1 MAFREGALRADLQQH
16 YGIDLDGAV
25 DGAHT
30 ARHVAALV
38 VNLPRN
44 SRLAVAENPDMA
56 WSLTDVLLAALIN
69 SFRGFV
75 WGMSDPKRRGN
86 KPDLIGPSWMTKG
99 KTRSLP
105 ARVLPI
111 EELMKELN
119 KPRRR

>member
-1 MAFREGALRADLQQH
+1 MRADLQQY
-16 YGIDLDGAV
+16 YGIDFDGAV
-25 DGAHT
+25 DGAHS

-38 VNLPRN
+38 VNLPRE

-56 WSLTDVLLAALIN
+56 WSLTDVLLAVLVN

-75 WGMSDPKRRGN
+75 WGMSDPKKRGS
-86 KPDLIGPSWMTKG
+86 KPDPIGPSWMTKG
-99 KTRSLP
+99 KMRSLP

-111 EELMKELN
+111 DELMNELS